1 MSIGTY
7 FKMQTQSYILYN
19 SVTGKIH
26 SKHQFTLRQAQEN
39 CKKGASI
46 NLTYG
51 LETELGFVLSIEN
64 NYVDVNV
71 DPPVVKMGTPATVDY
86 VAKHRAQRNTKLSA
100 TDWTVGVDSPFNDA
114 KKLEW
119 QTYRQA
125 LRDITFGQYM
135 TWPTPPQ

>member
-1 MSIGTY
+1 ML
-7 FKMQTQSYILYN
+7 Q
-19 SVTGKIH
+19 
-26 SKHQFTLRQAQEN
+26 
-39 CKKGASI
+39 
-46 NLTYG
+46 
-51 LETELGFVLSIEN
+51 SIEH
-64 NYVDVNV
+64 
-71 DPPVVKMGTPATVDY
+71 K
-86 VAKHRAQRNTKLSA
+86 RNTKLSA